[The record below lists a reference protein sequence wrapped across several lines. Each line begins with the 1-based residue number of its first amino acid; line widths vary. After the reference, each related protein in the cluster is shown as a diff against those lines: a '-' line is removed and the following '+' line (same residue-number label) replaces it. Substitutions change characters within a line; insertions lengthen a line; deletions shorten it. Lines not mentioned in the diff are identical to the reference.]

1 MAYTCTVFGIS
12 FARIGFSLR
21 LLSVMAPACTVAIP
35 DAFISHM
42 VVIHDGFNV
51 HVVATPNGF
60 ILHTVVI
67 RDSFC
72 LHSCY
77 LRWLLSVRCISTACW
92 LDRLRLVGVTILSY
106 SKDM

>member
-1 MAYTCTVFGIS
+1 MAYTHMVFGVS
-12 FARIGFSLR
+12 FTRIGFGLC
-21 LLSVMAPACTVAIP
+21 LLSVIAPAYTVAIP
-35 DAFISHM
+35 DAFISHV

-77 LRWLLSVRCISTACW
+77 LRWLLPVRCISTAYW
-92 LDRLRLVGVTILSY
+92 LDRLCPVGVTIMLY
-106 SKDM
+106 SKDI